1 MSQEDKYFTFP
12 LTILG
17 AKEDDTTP
25 LNCLYLAV
33 DCGCLNAGKGFLNR
47 NDWDSFE
54 ESFDVAC
61 QHFDLEWAS
70 TPDPDSL
77 AARYV
82 LGAKICGVGL
92 PQGCDTARCAQ
103 MAQDAEAP
111 KMPFIRM
118 AAKLV
123 WAAIDQARY
132 EADPTYEKPEHGL
145 SWREFRVLAAILSWP
160 ETKEGFTSPGWESIQ
175 ARANGFVTKDAFKK
189 AERLADHLPKLS
201 RRQIRDTLNTLEA
214 LNMFARF
221 RLSTGKRGGRMFYS
235 FRHSREELAEAVCR
249 KTNFQDRAR
258 VRENREEDSL
268 KCLRLLKRAKS
279 GTSLEQV
286 ADNQGAK

>member
-12 LTILG
+12 LTIFE
-17 AKEDDTTP
+17 AKDDDTTP
-25 LNCLYLAV
+25 LDCLYLAF

-47 NDWDSFE
+47 NGWDSFE
-54 ESFDVAC
+54 ESLELAC
-61 QHFDLEWAS
+61 DHHGIPEDAI
-70 TPDPDSL
+70 PDPDSI
-77 AARYV
+77 AACYV
-82 LGAKICGVGL
+82 LGAKICGTRL
-92 PQGCDTARCAQ
+92 HPRRDIASRAQ
-103 MAQDAEAP
+103 MAEDAEAP

-118 AAKLV
+118 SAKFL
-123 WAAIDQARY
+123 WAAIHQARY
-132 EADPTYEKPEHGL
+132 EVDPTHEKPEHGL
-145 SWREFRVLAAILSWP
+145 SWKEFRVLAAILSWP
-160 ETKEGFTSPGWESIQ
+160 ETKEGYTSLGWETIQ
-175 ARANGFVTKDAFKK
+175 FRANGFVTKDAFKK

-201 RRQIRDTLNTLEA
+201 RRQIRDTLDTLEG
-214 LNMFARF
+214 LKMFARF
-221 RLSTGKRGGRMFYS
+221 RLSTGKRGGRMCYS

-268 KCLRLLKRAKS
+268 KCLRLLERAKS